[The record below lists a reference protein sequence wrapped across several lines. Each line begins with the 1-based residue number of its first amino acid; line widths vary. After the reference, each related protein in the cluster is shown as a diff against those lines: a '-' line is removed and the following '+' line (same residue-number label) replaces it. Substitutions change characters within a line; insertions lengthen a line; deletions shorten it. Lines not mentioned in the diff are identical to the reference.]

1 MKTHEDFKVID
12 SLLDLIVRQ
21 MDLIDA
27 RIPEL
32 SGSQQDLRSYFIGQ
46 EQALYMVKSLA
57 LALKEKGTENDEKT
71 N

>member
-12 SLLDLIVRQ
+12 SLLDLIGRQ

-27 RIPEL
+27 RIHEL
-32 SGSQQDLRSYFIGQ
+32 SGSQRDLRSYFIGQ
-46 EQALYMVKSLA
+46 EQALHMISCLA